1 MSLFVTVSRGP
12 RTDAAQPVLASSD
25 RGVVE
30 AVLDA
35 VRRLAERDAGADGTP
50 PEPDGWRPTE
60 ADADAGDAR
69 R

>member
-12 RTDAAQPVLASSD
+12 RADAAQPVLASSD

-35 VRRLAERDAGADGTP
+35 VRRLAERDAGAERFP
-50 PEPDGWRPTE
+50 SEPDGWRPTE
-60 ADADAGDAR
+60 TDADAGEAR